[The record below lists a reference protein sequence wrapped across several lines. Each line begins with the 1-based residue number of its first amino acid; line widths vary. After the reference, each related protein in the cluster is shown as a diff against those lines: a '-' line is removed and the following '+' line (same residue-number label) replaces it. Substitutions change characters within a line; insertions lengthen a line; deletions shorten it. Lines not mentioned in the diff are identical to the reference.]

1 VMADGFSTAD
11 FRHGPIAVC
20 GPRRPPAPRTLR
32 PGRPGRSAARAG
44 QPGCHEPADRHRTGR
59 RAGWPVL
66 GHAGEC
72 LLATVRGQQLA
83 LARCQALGIDP
94 DQPAGLSKVTLTH

>member
-1 VMADGFSTAD
+1 
-11 FRHGPIAVC
+11 
-20 GPRRPPAPRTLR
+20 
-32 PGRPGRSAARAG
+32 
-44 QPGCHEPADRHRTGR
+44 
-59 RAGWPVL
+59 VL

-83 LARCQALGIDP
+83 LARCQAHGIDP